1 MSRLSSSRRQVYAEL
16 APRKGGGG
24 YTNFSGVT
32 VTENA
37 HEVEFKPTTFSAFAA
52 LRDRF
57 GPGPWIYEK
66 GSEEANLV
74 QQRGADWALSNN
86 HTKQEPE
93 KEEPEDIWSGLLLAA
108 GLLLILSYAFLGGF
122 FR

>member
-1 MSRLSSSRRQVYAEL
+1 MSRLSSSRRRVHAEL

-37 HEVEFKPTTFSAFAA
+37 HEVEFKPTTFAAFAA

-86 HTKQEPE
+86 HTRQEAT
-93 KEEPEDIWSGLLLAA
+93 EEPEDIWSGILLVA
-108 GLLLILSYAFLGGF
+108 GLLLILTYVLLGGF

>member
-1 MSRLSSSRRQVYAEL
+1 MSRLSSSRRPVHAQL

-32 VTENA
+32 IVENA
-37 HEVEFKPTTFSAFAA
+37 HSVEFKPETFSAVSA
-52 LRDRF
+52 LRDAF

-66 GSEEANLV
+66 GSPEEIYIR
-74 QQRGADWALSNN
+74 QRGADWTLSNN
-86 HTKQEPE
+86 HTRQEAT
-93 KEEPEDIWSGLLLAA
+93 EEPEDIWSGLLLAA
-108 GLLLILSYAFLGGF
+108 GLLLILTYVLLGGF